1 MQWLK
6 STNEVFKIMFE
17 KTLPVQ
23 SNKIA
28 EMPTTTEYINQYFK
42 MKIFNFLNRR
52 VLGNILTSILN

>member
-6 STNEVFKIMFE
+6 STNEVFKIMFV

-52 VLGNILTSILN
+52 DLGNVLASILK